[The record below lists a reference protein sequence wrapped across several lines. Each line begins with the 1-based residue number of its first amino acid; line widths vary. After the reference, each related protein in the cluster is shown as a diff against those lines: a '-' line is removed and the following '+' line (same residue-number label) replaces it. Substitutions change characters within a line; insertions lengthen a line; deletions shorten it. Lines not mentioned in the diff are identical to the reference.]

1 MKETVGKVLGSILRS
16 TLISIVMFLV
26 VFSVITGEF
35 PPNLGRIKTAYQ
47 SLQRMTQLSREI
59 QTKQK
64 ALQNQ
69 YAAEGVVEDA
79 DVEALQE
86 LNLKRAEIGASLL
99 GDAPALEV
107 SAKEMGEVKKQI
119 QELQAQVFRLQQRVN
134 ELEGVSK

>member
-35 PPNLGRIKTAYQ
+35 PPNLSRIKTAYQ

-59 QTKQK
+59 QNKQK

-69 YAAEGVVEDA
+69 YAAEGMVEDA
-79 DVEALQE
+79 DVQALQE
-86 LNLKRAEIGASLL
+86 LNLKRAEIGANLL
-99 GDAPALEV
+99 GDAAPPEV
-107 SAKEMGEVKKQI
+107 SSKEMTELKKQV
-119 QELQAQVFRLQQRVN
+119 QEMQNQVFRLQQRVN
-134 ELEGVSK
+134 ELEGQSK

>member
-1 MKETVGKVLGSILRS
+1 MKETVGKVLSSILRS

-26 VFSVITGEF
+26 VFSIITGEF
-35 PPNLGRIKTAYQ
+35 PPNLGRIKIAYQ

-64 ALQNQ
+64 ALQKQ
-69 YAAEGVVEDA
+69 YAAEGAVEDA

-99 GDAPALEV
+99 GDAPLSEV
-107 SAKEMGEVKKQI
+107 SAKDMNEVKKQI
-119 QELQAQVFRLQQRVN
+119 QELQTQVFRLQQRVN
-134 ELEGVSK
+134 ELEGQGK